1 LLQLLDLYGV
11 REAVRVLRAEPS
23 ISAGE
28 LRRRLLDASG
38 FADLRRRLGEVF
50 RSRADGIKASA
61 ALASMAALA
70 VASGDWAERQR
81 VHDAIEVL
89 LQRPEAHQLR
99 LLEALTLVSTGAV
112 SMPDDLTAEI
122 LRVGAS
128 VRPEDQLGMPTAD
141 HLQLQAAALERAGW
155 WRSFASFGATPAQSR
170 VAHVVHRAY
179 FLLWQELKGD
189 VPSGP
194 VGGLAQGT
202 GAPPNFGPGG
212 FGQRPPG
219 PPPSSRPG
227 NFRPPAPGQEGR
239 TWR

>member
-1 LLQLLDLYGV
+1 LTVIDPVVFGAMTMAGDLFTGMEAPVDRPTRRRLLQLLDLYGIS
-11 REAVRVLRAEPS
+11 EAVQILRAEPS

-50 RSRADGIKASA
+50 RARADGIKASA

-70 VASGDWAERQR
+70 VASTDWAERAR

-99 LLEALTLVSTGAV
+99 LLEALTLVSSGVV

-128 VRPEDQLGMPTAD
+128 VRPEDQLGMPTAG

-155 WRSFASFGATPAQSR
+155 WRSFASFGATPGQSR

-189 VPSGP
+189 LPSAA
-194 VGGLAQGT
+194 VGGLA
-202 GAPPNFGPGG
+202 GPGSPA
-212 FGQRPPG
+212 RP
-219 PPPSSRPG
+219 
-227 NFRPPAPGQEGR
+227 
-239 TWR
+239 WR